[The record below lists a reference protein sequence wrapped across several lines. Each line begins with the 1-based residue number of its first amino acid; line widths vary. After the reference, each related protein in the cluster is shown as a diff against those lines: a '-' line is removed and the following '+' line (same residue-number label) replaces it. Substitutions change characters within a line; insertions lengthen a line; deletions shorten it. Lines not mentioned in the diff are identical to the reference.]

1 MGKVLDKI
9 KEIGGYVL
17 VGLLAVFAIVKWLMG
32 RKETVKDAL
41 IKDAPKKAAAEV
53 AEAKAEDAKQDADE
67 LGKKADNV
75 EENESWEKS
84 RKKF

>member
-1 MGKVLDKI
+1 MGKVVDKI

-17 VGLLAVFAIVKWLMG
+17 VGLLAVLAIAKWFLG
-32 RKETVKDAL
+32 RKDTVKDAL

-53 AEAKAEDAKQDADE
+53 AEAKAEDAKKAADE

-75 EENESWEKS
+75 EENETWEKS